1 MINLKALPNQERGEV
16 TVLFL
21 RRYWIDL
28 AYAFLFA
35 SGLVLV
41 PIALWGAI
49 TLGNIDLWNEPF
61 WGPASALLL
70 SSYMIVVLVI
80 TLAQITDYFL
90 DVWIVT
96 NERIINIEQHGL
108 FSRTVSELRLNQV
121 QDITSETKGFLETFL
136 TYGDVYI
143 QTAGE
148 KSRFQFKNIDN
159 PDEVKLT
166 IARLVAECKRR
177 HGDLSAGQPLHTE
190 HKPEEKK

>member
-1 MINLKALPNQERGEV
+1 MINLKALPNQERGEE
-16 TVLFL
+16 TILFL

-28 AYAFLFA
+28 AHAFFFTLA
-35 SGLVLV
+35 LVIV
-41 PIALWGAI
+41 PVALWGAMK
-49 TLGNIDLWNEPF
+49 LGNINLWAEPF
-61 WGPASALLL
+61 WGPASSLLL
-70 SSYMIVVLVI
+70 SSYMLVVLVI
-80 TLAQITDYFL
+80 TLSQITDYFL

-108 FSRTVSELRLNQV
+108 FARTVSELRLNQV

-136 TYGDVYI
+136 TYGDVHI

-166 IARLVAECKRR
+166 IAKLVAECKKR
-177 HGDLSAGQPLHTE
+177 HGDGTLGQEPQKTD
-190 HKPEEKK
+190 PEIKH